1 MILSQL
7 IIVLN
12 LIGCEVGASFPN
24 QSHGEVKQNQTIP
37 WTTFDTIVPKHVGL
51 NLLSLSV
58 AES

>member
-24 QSHGEVKQNQTIP
+24 QSHGEVEQNQTIP
-37 WTTFDTIVPKHVGL
+37 WITFDTIVPKPVGL

-58 AES
+58 AKS

>member
-1 MILSQL
+1 M
-7 IIVLN
+7 VLN

-37 WTTFDTIVPKHVGL
+37 STTFDTIVPKHVGL
-51 NLLSLSV
+51 NLLSLSA